1 MPASSTALYFQ
12 GTSEVNG
19 GLGTVFGDGLRCAG
33 GTVVRLGTKTNAGG
47 SSQYPSGTDVS
58 ISVRGSNVGGNVRT
72 YQAWYRNIAAFC
84 TPGAFNLTNGV
95 ETTWQ
100 P

>member
-1 MPASSTALYFQ
+1 
-12 GTSEVNG
+12 
-19 GLGTVFGDGLRCAG
+19 
-33 GTVVRLGTKTNAGG
+33 
-47 SSQYPSGTDVS
+47 VS

-84 TPGAFNLTNGV
+84 TTDTFNLTNGV